1 MRCAR
6 CPGGGPVTD
15 PGIREACPELSGLR
29 KRERDLGPPSGA
41 FPAEGPIELPNMSV
55 KFP

>member
-6 CPGGGPVTD
+6 CPGGGPGTD
-15 PGIREACPELSGLR
+15 LGIREACPELSGLR
-29 KRERDLGPPSGA
+29 KGERDLGPPSGD